1 MLDIKMI
8 LQKAASDAGSFVVV
22 DIAASV
28 VTIVDASV
36 DAAFVVPTV
45 VSKRKSVTRYN
56 IIELRSQKYFLY

>member
-1 MLDIKMI
+1 MI

-28 VTIVDASV
+28 VTIVDPSV
-36 DAAFVVPTV
+36 VAAFVVPTV